1 MNTMAS
7 SCEEK
12 RRSPSRG
19 DRLPSRFLLLKT
31 RVESRTVPLSRRG
44 GSCPGG
50 RLICDPPV
58 SSCEPRAR
66 HRTGAHTMLRPNAT
80 KMATGSFG
88 FGVAEKNGGGKKKRD
103 KKSRLDPNS
112 ITHTRY
118 SICDRS
124 CRQGEMGAAGKACD
138 WKPDAGTVLMFP
150 QQTWSVWRKNIQTQ
164 ERLP

>member
-19 DRLPSRFLLLKT
+19 DRLPSSFLLLKT

-66 HRTGAHTMLRPNAT
+66 HRTGARTMLRPNAT

-88 FGVAEKNGGGKKKRD
+88 FGVAEKNGGGKKKE
-103 KKSRLDPNS
+103 
-112 ITHTRY
+112 TR
-118 SICDRS
+118 S
-124 CRQGEMGAAGKACD
+124 QD
-138 WKPDAGTVLMFP
+138 W
-150 QQTWSVWRKNIQTQ
+150 IQTVSHTHATVFVIDHAGRVKWGQ
-164 ERLP
+164 QAKRVTKNQTLEPC